1 MKRYKKWMAALLTGI
16 LVVTGTMS
24 PALAAELPT
33 EAEELVSAAELS
45 DELVTNA
52 AAIPDVSEIEED
64 EVAADIPEDDAA
76 IPTAPDLTAEQPDEA
91 DTVSATPAFPVNSM
105 TLSNDT
111 FLYFVSDDPSFR
123 RSYWDEN
130 DDYINDSVNLIL
142 RTTLAAEEFDD
153 VWITYT
159 ETNPTGDYAHTVN
172 FVLDEQQK
180 DQNGLWTLTLCLF
193 DYDDEI
199 KSSGNYRLTSVLVE
213 YDGEEYE
220 YKTNSELA
228 PFRNCLDTFYVK
240 TLQEFLDVLPAGT
253 VASFSYLKNYDGG
266 SISIPEGI
274 TVGAGTISKCA
285 TPIYVNGTIYGSF
298 GTDGC

>member
-91 DTVSATPAFPVNSM
+91 DTVSSTPAFPVKSM

-130 DDYINDSVNLIL
+130 DDYLNDSVQLIL
-142 RTTLAAEEFDD
+142 RTTLAAKEFDD

-159 ETNPTGDYAHTVN
+159 ETNPTGDYAHTIN

-180 DQNGLWTLTLCLF
+180 DKNGLWILTLRLYS
-193 DYDDEI
+193 DTNREV
-199 KSSGNYRLTSVLVE
+199 SGSDGCFELRGGTYYLQVANNSEQQTSVGYLLNDLVATVSE
-213 YDGEEYE
+213 VKLGLTTFASQQAVPLTVNFHKGVYDG
-220 YKTNSELA
+220 TN
-228 PFRNCLDTFYVK
+228 R
-240 TLQEFLDVLPAGT
+240 
-253 VASFSYLKNYDGG
+253 
-266 SISIPEGI
+266 
-274 TVGAGTISKCA
+274 
-285 TPIYVNGTIYGSF
+285 
-298 GTDGC
+298 